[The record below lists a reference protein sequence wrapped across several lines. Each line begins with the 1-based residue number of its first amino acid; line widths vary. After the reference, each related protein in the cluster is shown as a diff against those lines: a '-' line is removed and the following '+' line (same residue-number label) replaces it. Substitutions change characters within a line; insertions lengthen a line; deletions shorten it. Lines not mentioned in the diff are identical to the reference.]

1 MASTS
6 NNSNGDLH
14 HPLTVKL
21 PKTGLFHF
29 GFLWGLLPGGLV
41 ILLHTS
47 MMWENFLDI
56 SMPLYMLDLF
66 SVILP
71 IQLLY
76 FLLHFYLRPRL
87 RFASSIT
94 SSISCNLLII
104 PLAHPFVLLADINMY
119 EKSRIDW
126 WNDWFIH
133 FPELFKFFPAWF
145 IVSILL
151 TLLEVLLY
159 IRSSKDREETAV
171 VLPTESQTLNPE
183 ETMLNSAQVESKIV
197 MIESIQQYKT
207 IYRLTPEGV
216 SEETIRKSF
225 DELRE
230 SSANNLLKVH
240 KSFMVAPD
248 LIERIERDG
257 RNYSLILKHISKGV
271 PISRNKLEDV
281 RALLL

>member
-14 HPLTVKL
+14 HPSPVQL
-21 PKTGLFHF
+21 PKTGLFQF
-29 GFLWGLLPGGLV
+29 GFMWGLVPAGLV

-47 MMWENFLDI
+47 MMWESFLDI

-87 RFASSIT
+87 HFLSGIT
-94 SSISCNLLII
+94 SSISCNLLIL
-104 PLAHPFVLLADINMY
+104 PLAHPFILLANIRMY

-126 WNDWFIH
+126 WNDWFMH

-159 IRSSKDREETAV
+159 IRHSKDREELAV

-240 KSFMVAPD
+240 KSFMVDPD

>member
-6 NNSNGDLH
+6 NNSNGDFH
-14 HPLTVKL
+14 HPSTVQL

-29 GFLWGLLPGGLV
+29 GFLWGLVPAGLV

-47 MMWENFLDI
+47 MMWDNFLDI
-56 SMPLYMLDLF
+56 RMVLYILDLF

-71 IQLLY
+71 IQLFY

-87 RFASSIT
+87 RFASGIT
-94 SSISCNLLII
+94 SSISCNLLIL
-104 PLAHPFVLLADINMY
+104 PLAHPFILLANIRIY
-119 EKSRIDW
+119 EKSKIDW
-126 WNDWFIH
+126 WNDWFMH
-133 FPELFKFFPAWF
+133 FPELFKFLPVWF

-151 TLLEVLLY
+151 TILEVLLY
-159 IRSSKDREETAV
+159 IRSNKDREGTAV
-171 VLPTESQTLNPE
+171 VLPTESQTLNSE
-183 ETMLNSAQVESKIV
+183 QTVLNSAQVESRIV

-216 SEETIRKSF
+216 SEEIIRKSF

>member
-1 MASTS
+1 MGP
-6 NNSNGDLH
+6 NSKISPSDFQHL
-14 HPLTVKL
+14 LEVKL
-21 PKTGLFHF
+21 PKKGLFHF
-29 GFLWGLLPGGLV
+29 GFLWGLVPAGLV

-47 MMWENFLDI
+47 MMWDNFLDI
-56 SMPLYMLDLF
+56 RMVLYILDLF

-71 IQLLY
+71 IQLFY

-87 RFASSIT
+87 RFASGIT
-94 SSISCNLLII
+94 SSISCNLLIL
-104 PLAHPFVLLADINMY
+104 PLAHPFILLADINMY

-126 WNDWFIH
+126 WNDWFMH

-159 IRSSKDREETAV
+159 IRSSKDREEIAV
-171 VLPTESQTLNPE
+171 VLPTESQTLNSE
-183 ETMLNSAQVESKIV
+183 QTVLNSAQVESRIV

-230 SSANNLLKVH
+230 SAANNLLKVH
-240 KSFMVAPD
+240 KSFMVDPD